1 MKNKKEKKKYQSCNI
16 DRVEFFRLQQTLVF
30 ITNEHVIV
38 YLLLSFYIT
47 TSDIEIKKNY
57 ILILLDY

>member
-1 MKNKKEKKKYQSCNI
+1 MKKKKEKKYQSRNI
-16 DRVEFFRLQQTLVF
+16 DRVEFFGSQQTLVF

-47 TSDIEIKKNY
+47 TFDIEIKQKLY
-57 ILILLDY
+57 FDSSY